1 VLLLVVLGLL
11 CCRRREPDRPAL
23 TPQQAL
29 SRTMQAAGSVS
40 LTHLFELLDEKT
52 RWSIMSVY
60 KDQQKMCELIRTHYP
75 KQVQARELRRCH
87 LAASSRDVA
96 AFFAANVKQDRG
108 LIDPLLQFTA
118 PGRQEGSGT
127 KVELVSQGR
136 RLAFC
141 KEDGGWGY
149 CGLRERVERL
159 KVKSARDL
167 TTVREN
173 SESYR

>member
-1 VLLLVVLGLL
+1 MSRRPLVLLLVVLGLL

-96 AFFAANVKQDRG
+96 AFFAAGWNDRA
-108 LIDPLLQFTA
+108 LHDAVAVCALFNCMNRLV
-118 PGRQEGSGT
+118 EGFGISASP
-127 KVELVSQGR
+127 EYYQVSSE
-136 RLAFC
+136 RLAS
-141 KEDGGWGY
+141 ERGY
-149 CGLRERVERL
+149 AVLTEILRNQQPL
-159 KVKSARDL
+159 A
-167 TTVREN
+167 TH
-173 SESYR
+173 